1 MVSRKSVALAIASL
15 GLAIA
20 GVALAGVETDFVRTA
35 GASEIDVSLLEG
47 RLAVSATTLTAGQI
61 TLVAVN
67 KGKLTHGLAIMG
79 TGLSPRRTPT
89 IAVGK
94 TARLTVTLKAG
105 SYHIWDPVRSSMSHA
120 KMLTV
125 KAPKASS
132 GNSVGSSSSSNSNV
146 ATAGGSGG
154 SGSSTMADDGMD
166 GMDHG

>member
-1 MVSRKSVALAIASL
+1 M
-15 GLAIA
+15 
-20 GVALAGVETDFVRTA
+20 VALAGVETDFVRTA

-47 RLAVSATTLTAGQI
+47 RLAVSATTLTAGKI

-132 GNSVGSSSSSNSNV
+132 GNSVGSSSEQQQQRRNRRRI
-146 ATAGGSGG
+146 GRLGLL
-154 SGSSTMADDGMD
+154 DDGRRR
-166 GMDHG
+166 HGRHGPRMSRGGPVIWRTVAP